1 MANAPA
7 AELLLQEIERTKAYR
22 EGRGADTRLAQA
34 MKLLNAWQAERLART
49 YADLRAD
56 PRYEPATEFFLS
68 DLYGPKD
75 FTERDESVEKLYPYA
90 IRVLSEHALQTIA
103 QAMELNLMTHELD
116 HALAG
121 VLVDR
126 LKVTDRITEADYC
139 EAYRRCDNFDRRK
152 HQIGL
157 IRKLGEDL
165 DAVVAKPMIY
175 AALRLAR
182 RPAQLAGLH
191 ELQDF
196 LERGFRAYRHMNGAK
211 EFLDAVES
219 RETRILERI
228 YARDPK
234 PFRLDRR

>member
-1 MANAPA
+1 MANSPA
-7 AELLLQEIERTKAYR
+7 AKRLWREIERTAAYR
-22 EGRGADTRLAQA
+22 RGHGADVRLAPTIS
-34 MKLLNAWQAERLART
+34 LLNAWQSERLART

-56 PRYEPATEFFLS
+56 PRYRPATEFFLN

-75 FTERDESVEKLYPYA
+75 FTGRDESVEKLYPYA
-90 IRVLSEHALQTIA
+90 IKVLSDHALQTIA
-103 QAMELNLMTHELD
+103 QAMELNVMTHELD
-116 HALAG
+116 HRLAQ
-121 VLVDR
+121 VLVDQMA
-126 LKVTDRITEADYC
+126 VSGRITEADYC
-139 EAYRRCDNFDRRK
+139 EAYRRCDNYAGRK
-152 HQIGL
+152 HQIEL
-157 IRKLGEDL
+157 IRELGEEL

-196 LERGFRAYRHMNGAK
+196 LERGFSAYRHMKGAK
-211 EFLDAVES
+211 EFLDTIEA